1 MRNVD
6 SRLTRHVPPPYRW
19 STEEKALIS
28 RAAIKV
34 CSLLLRGGKKKRKI
48 PSSAIHRLC
57 LHEGAAPS
65 NFFISFSGGSA
76 REWNPPLARSC
87 LRATICFYQRLPGD
101 VNSHLPVT
109 KPSFPPP
116 FSFSQGPRAEA
127 GGLVSFGGRRREG
140 GGPKEDWKKELRE
153 KRLSF
158 ERGEGKKW
166 HACHTS
172 RFPWLRYFLAT
183 RIYYSHPTPDSF
195 SLSRLSTLLLPKSGR
210 HNFALVKLE
219 AGSSYV
225 VSSLSLSFLS
235 RWKWKEGFNN
245 RCEFTVYED
254 DGNRNSN
261 ERGREGGISFEQQ
274 RFVGQLII
282 KLLWVI
288 TY

>member
-1 MRNVD
+1 MEKKKGKFPPLPFIGSVYTRARHRVISLFLSQAGVQGSGTLLSPGLAFAPPFVFIRG
-6 SRLTRHVPPPYRW
+6 SRGTLTATCRLPNPPFHPR
-19 STEEKALIS
+19 SRFHRDRGPR
-28 RAAIKV
+28 RAA
-34 CSLLLRGGKKKRKI
+34 
-48 PSSAIHRLC
+48 
-57 LHEGAAPS
+57 
-65 NFFISFSGGSA
+65 
-76 REWNPPLARSC
+76 
-87 LRATICFYQRLPGD
+87 
-101 VNSHLPVT
+101 
-109 KPSFPPP
+109 SFPL
-116 FSFSQGPRAEA
+116 G
-127 GGLVSFGGRRREG
+127 GGREG
-140 GGPKEDWKKELRE
+140 RGPKEGWKKELRE

>member
-34 CSLLLRGGKKKRKI
+34 CSLLLRGGKKKKGKKKI

-127 GGLVSFGGRRREG
+127 GGLVSFGGEEG
-140 GGPKEDWKKELRE
+140 RGRTQGRLEKGAPGKKAFVR
-153 KRLSF
+153 KR
-158 ERGEGKKW
+158 RGEKMARVS
-166 HACHTS
+166 HVALPMITL
-172 RFPWLRYFLAT
+172 FPRDSHLLFT
-183 RIYYSHPTPDSF
+183 SHP
-195 SLSRLSTLLLPKSGR
+195 RLL
-210 HNFALVKLE
+210 
-219 AGSSYV
+219 
-225 VSSLSLSFLS
+225 LSLSSLH
-235 RWKWKEGFNN
+235 
-245 RCEFTVYED
+245 
-254 DGNRNSN
+254 
-261 ERGREGGISFEQQ
+261 SFATK
-274 RFVGQLII
+274 V
-282 KLLWVI
+282 WP
-288 TY
+288 T